1 MENYSTKGRKE
12 MNELNELIKAVEKS
26 IAALERALEER
37 QDEPVDE
44 LALLCELPARLLTCY
59 NKIAGNSAQ

>member
-1 MENYSTKGRKE
+1 MNDSSRKGGTG
-12 MNELNELIKAVEKS
+12 MDELIKGVEKS